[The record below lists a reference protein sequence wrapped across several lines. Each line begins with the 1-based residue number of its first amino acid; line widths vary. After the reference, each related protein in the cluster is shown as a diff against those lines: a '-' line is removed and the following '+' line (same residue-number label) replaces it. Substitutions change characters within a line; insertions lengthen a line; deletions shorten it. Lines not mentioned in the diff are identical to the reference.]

1 MDLEDAAALCVCAR
15 GEKERLE
22 GQHERIWLVASGRW
36 CLAMRRS
43 QQERQR
49 QQACA
54 RKERER
60 ERAVSTLGRRA
71 RVEHHSASRG
81 GIACHA
87 GRGEGSASGG
97 SFLCV
102 SCAAALCVRV
112 GVRCTSQRNAQLFTH
127 QVCFRD
133 PPIAHYFLLTQDFFE
148 VEGEIPLH
156 PLSLSETTALHYDS
170 FCEDDV
176 LRGTVRQAS
185 KTEGT

>member
-97 SFLCV
+97 SYLCV
-102 SCAAALCVRV
+102 SCAAAAAMRASLGLSGKTGTLL
-112 GVRCTSQRNAQLFTH
+112 GVAVLSLLFT
-127 QVCFRD
+127 D
-133 PPIAHYFLLTQDFFE
+133 
-148 VEGEIPLH
+148 
-156 PLSLSETTALHYDS
+156 
-170 FCEDDV
+170 
-176 LRGTVRQAS
+176 
-185 KTEGT
+185 

>member
-1 MDLEDAAALCVCAR
+1 MDLGDAAALCVCAR

-22 GQHERIWLVASGRW
+22 GQHECIWLVASGRW

-97 SFLCV
+97 SF
-102 SCAAALCVRV
+102 CACRV
-112 GVRCTSQRNAQLFTH
+112 LLRCACASGSGVHHSGMHSSSHTKFVFGTLQLRITFYLLK
-127 QVCFRD
+127 
-133 PPIAHYFLLTQDFFE
+133 IFL
-148 VEGEIPLH
+148 
-156 PLSLSETTALHYDS
+156 
-170 FCEDDV
+170 
-176 LRGTVRQAS
+176 
-185 KTEGT
+185 K

>member
-1 MDLEDAAALCVCAR
+1 
-15 GEKERLE
+15 
-22 GQHERIWLVASGRW
+22 
-36 CLAMRRS
+36 MRRS

-60 ERAVSTLGRRA
+60 ERARRVTLDRRA

-102 SCAAALCVRV
+102 SCAAAASAVVGKARLGTSFVC
-112 GVRCTSQRNAQLFTH
+112 GVRLVFT
-127 QVCFRD
+127 D
-133 PPIAHYFLLTQDFFE
+133 E
-148 VEGEIPLH
+148 V
-156 PLSLSETTALHYDS
+156 
-170 FCEDDV
+170 
-176 LRGTVRQAS
+176 
-185 KTEGT
+185 

>member
-22 GQHERIWLVASGRW
+22 CQHERSWLVASGRW

-102 SCAAALCVRV
+102 SCAAALCSNR
-112 GVRCTSQRNAQLFTH
+112 RLIFRSALALLSFT
-127 QVCFRD
+127 D
-133 PPIAHYFLLTQDFFE
+133 GLSLISPPIAAVTKNL
-148 VEGEIPLH
+148 VCP
-156 PLSLSETTALHYDS
+156 
-170 FCEDDV
+170 C
-176 LRGTVRQAS
+176 
-185 KTEGT
+185 